1 MPPDT
6 RSRNDSRPPR
16 PAAVP
21 AASEGDRA
29 RALALCAAAWLVP
42 GAGHLLQHR
51 LGRGLTCLFVLPLMF
66 GLGLLF
72 DGSLFPLTPLTQSPL
87 TIAAALAERCLGAP
101 WLIATIAGAGQ
112 GNVVSATYEY
122 GWVLMVVAG
131 LLNCLVILDAYD
143 IALGRK

>member
-1 MPPDT
+1 MPQDSSTRPD
-6 RSRNDSRPPR
+6 SRNSRGSAVR
-16 PAAVP
+16 TAAE
-21 AASEGDRA
+21 ADRG
-29 RALALCAAAWLVP
+29 RALVLCVVAWIVP

-72 DGSLFPLTPLTQSPL
+72 DGALFPIASSSPL
-87 TIAAALAERCLGAP
+87 TTAAALAQRCVGAP
-101 WLIATIAGAGQ
+101 WIATAIAGG
-112 GNVVSATYEY
+112 GRGDVVSPTYEY

-131 LLNCLVILDAYD
+131 LLNTLVVLDAYD